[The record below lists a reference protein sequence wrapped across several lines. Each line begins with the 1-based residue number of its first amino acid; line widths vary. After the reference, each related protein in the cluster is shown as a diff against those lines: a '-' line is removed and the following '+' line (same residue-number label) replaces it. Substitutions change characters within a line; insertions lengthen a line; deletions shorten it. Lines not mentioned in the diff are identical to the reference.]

1 MTPSRRR
8 AYPAGMVSASIPSPA
23 NLLAFCGR
31 SLFREYGWS
40 FFRRI
45 AWPHPVKTARAVRA
59 AAALDVSGGLV
70 DVPGP
75 AVTFGGARC
84 IVGVG
89 FCLKPLDPPCPSGRF
104 NHDCAFLE
112 NFRGGAP
119 TEVPAP
125 CRSCA
130 IRECGRLA
138 LRAGAAF
145 YVMTSARDILLDVFA
160 PALDRGTFAAGAFAL
175 CRYSLR
181 PFAVGLLA
189 AGVRGWMWA
198 FASGDCRDYPTW
210 LRADNGDKPD
220 RTEIAAADRQS
231 FRDFLRAAAQAA
243 PPARFEK
250 RGNVLHPRTVPA

>member
-1 MTPSRRR
+1 
-8 AYPAGMVSASIPSPA
+8 
-23 NLLAFCGR
+23 
-31 SLFREYGWS
+31 
-40 FFRRI
+40 
-45 AWPHPVKTARAVRA
+45 
-59 AAALDVSGGLV
+59 
-70 DVPGP
+70 
-75 AVTFGGARC
+75 
-84 IVGVG
+84 
-89 FCLKPLDPPCPSGRF
+89 
-104 NHDCAFLE
+104 
-112 NFRGGAP
+112 
-119 TEVPAP
+119 
-125 CRSCA
+125 
-130 IRECGRLA
+130 
-138 LRAGAAF
+138 
-145 YVMTSARDILLDVFA
+145 MTSARDILLDVFA

-198 FASGDCRDYPTW
+198 FATGDCRDYPTW

>member
-1 MTPSRRR
+1 MANR
-8 AYPAGMVSASIPSPA
+8 SIPSPLS
-23 NLLAFCGR
+23 LLVFCGR
-31 SLFREYGWS
+31 SLFREYGWQ

-45 AWPHPVKTARAVRA
+45 AFLHPLKTARAVRA

-70 DVPGP
+70 EVPGP
-75 AVTFGGARC
+75 AASFGGARSV
-84 IVGVG
+84 VGVG

-112 NFRGGAP
+112 NLRPGEMAD
-119 TEVPAP
+119 VPAP
-125 CRSCA
+125 CRICA
-130 IRECGRLA
+130 IREFGLLS
-138 LRAGAAF
+138 LRAGAAY

-189 AGVRGWMWA
+189 AGVRGWMWS

-220 RTEIAAADRQS
+220 RTEIAAADRQT
-231 FRDFLRAAAQAA
+231 FRDFLRTAAQAA
-243 PPARFEK
+243 PPARFER
-250 RGNVLHPRTVPA
+250 RGNVLHPRTEPT

>member
-1 MTPSRRR
+1 
-8 AYPAGMVSASIPSPA
+8 MVNASIPSPA
-23 NLLAFCGR
+23 SLLAFCGR
-31 SLFREYGWS
+31 SLSREYGWR

-45 AWPHPVKTARAVRA
+45 VLPHPVKATRAVRTA
-59 AAALDVSGGLV
+59 MALDVSGGPV
-70 DVPGP
+70 EVPGP
-75 AVTFGGARC
+75 ASSFGGARSL
-84 IVGVG
+84 VGVG

-112 NFRGGAP
+112 NFRSGETAD
-119 TEVPAP
+119 VPAP
-125 CRSCA
+125 CRICA
-130 IRECGRLA
+130 IREFGLLA
-138 LRAGAAF
+138 LRTGAAY

-189 AGVRGWMWA
+189 AGVRGWMWS
-198 FASGDCRDYPTW
+198 FATGDCRDYPTW

-220 RTEIAAADRQS
+220 RTEIAPADHRT
-231 FRDFLRAAAQAA
+231 FREFLRAAAQAA

-250 RGNVLHPRTVPA
+250 RGNVLHPRTEPA

>member
-1 MTPSRRR
+1 
-8 AYPAGMVSASIPSPA
+8 MVSASIPSPA

-189 AGVRGWMWA
+189 AGDRGWMWA